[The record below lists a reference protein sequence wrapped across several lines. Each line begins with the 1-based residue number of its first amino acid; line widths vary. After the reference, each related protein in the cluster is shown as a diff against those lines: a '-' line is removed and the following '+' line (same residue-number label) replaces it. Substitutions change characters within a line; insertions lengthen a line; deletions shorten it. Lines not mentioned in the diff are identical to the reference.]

1 MTGLKIWIIPLEEDE
16 GGKEVATSLLQISM
30 ENVINS
36 FLLMSL
42 EDDMDIS
49 DQQIKT
55 CGYCYGIVIAEFT
68 GYMPGT

>member
-16 GGKEVATSLLQISM
+16 GGKEVAMSLLQISM

-49 DQQIKT
+49 D
-55 CGYCYGIVIAEFT
+55 
-68 GYMPGT
+68 